1 VSERVA
7 PRLVL
12 LGAVVTWFVTGFPDP
27 GKVDSLRQEE
37 LTMAGRVG
45 EGWQHGRHESFAV
58 SCHSP
63 LSHRLPNQVELVESD
78 DWR

>member
-27 GKVDSLRQEE
+27 GRSTLSGKKK
-37 LTMAGRVG
+37 LTIAGRVG
-45 EGWQHGRHESFAV
+45 EGWQHGRHESFTV